1 MTEKKLETTVDRVY
15 QGVYEAI
22 SKRSLRPGMKL
33 GEASLA
39 ELFNVSRTS
48 VRAALKQLRP
58 TDWSPPSPIRV
69 RRCRCRAT
77 KRSVRC
83 SKPAA

>member
-39 ELFNVSRTS
+39 ELFNVSR
-48 VRAALKQLRP
+48 K
-58 TDWSPPSPIRV
+58 
-69 RRCRCRAT
+69 
-77 KRSVRC
+77 KRSTPNDSDRLRKFLQRFGLEWNQVSAFRRG
-83 SKPAA
+83 

>member
-15 QGVYEAI
+15 QGVYQAI

-39 ELFNVSRTS
+39 ALFNFHAGAGSRTS
-48 VRAALKQLRP
+48 RRRLRR
-58 TDWSPPSPIRV
+58 T
-69 RRCRCRAT
+69 
-77 KRSVRC
+77 
-83 SKPAA
+83 

>member
-1 MTEKKLETTVDRVY
+1 MAEKKLETTVDRVY

-48 VRAALKQLRP
+48 VRAG
-58 TDWSPPSPIRV
+58 V
-69 RRCRCRAT
+69 
-77 KRSVRC
+77 KRLVD
-83 SKPAA
+83 

>member
-1 MTEKKLETTVDRVY
+1 MTDKKPETTVDRVY

-22 SKRSLRPGMKL
+22 CKRSLRPGMKL

-48 VRAALKQLRP
+48 VRAALKQLEADGLVTTEP
-58 TDWSPPSPIRV
+58 NKGL
-69 RRCRCRAT
+69 RCRCPAT
-77 KRSVRC
+77 KRSARC
-83 SKPAA
+83 SKPGA